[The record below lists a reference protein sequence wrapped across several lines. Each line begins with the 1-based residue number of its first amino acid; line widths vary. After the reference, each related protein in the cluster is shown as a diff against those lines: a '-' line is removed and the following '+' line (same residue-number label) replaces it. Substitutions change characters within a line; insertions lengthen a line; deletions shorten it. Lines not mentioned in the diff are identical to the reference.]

1 MENSL
6 GNAVYESVKRGT
18 SGEFS
23 YSFSAL
29 GYPPS
34 RFSEKI
40 GGGKEKKK
48 TAKISKRRLKRTE
61 LFKNNNNNKNNGRSL
76 KSI

>member
-40 GGGKEKKK
+40 GGGKEKK